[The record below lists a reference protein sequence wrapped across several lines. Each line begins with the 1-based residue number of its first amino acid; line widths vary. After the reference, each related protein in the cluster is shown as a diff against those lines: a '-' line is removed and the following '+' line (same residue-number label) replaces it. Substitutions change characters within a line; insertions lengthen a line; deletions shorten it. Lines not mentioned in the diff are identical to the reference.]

1 MESKESARLK
11 DIDTQLRRIELQ
23 LREQNKLFKELVG
36 QIMKIADI
44 FDKQW
49 HGDANATSNG
59 DFITVPAID
68 KIVARRTC
76 GMDTSGVAE
85 EVDKGDTNETEE

>member
-11 DIDTQLRRIELQ
+11 DIDTRLKGIEVQLRG
-23 LREQNKLFKELVG
+23 QNKILKELVD

-59 DFITVPAID
+59 DLFTVTPFCGPVPP
-68 KIVARRTC
+68 IVKA
-76 GMDTSGVAE
+76 VE
-85 EVDKGDTNETEE
+85 LEKGDTNETEE

>member
-11 DIDTQLRRIELQ
+11 EIDGRLKEIRNQLA
-23 LREQNKLFKELVG
+23 EQNRHLKRL
-36 QIMKIADI
+36 ADI

-59 DFITVPAID
+59 DLFTATV
-68 KIVARRTC
+68 TC
-76 GMDTSGVAE
+76 SQ
-85 EVDKGDTNETEE
+85 